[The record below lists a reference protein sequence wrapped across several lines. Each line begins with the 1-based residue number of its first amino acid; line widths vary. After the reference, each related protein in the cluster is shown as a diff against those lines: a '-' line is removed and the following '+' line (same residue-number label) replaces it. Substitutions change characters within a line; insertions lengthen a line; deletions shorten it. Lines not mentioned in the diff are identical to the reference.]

1 MKNIIY
7 IWLLFGLTLISSVV
21 FCQATDV
28 YSFESNRQQAQ
39 FHHLLGDLRC
49 LVCQNQ
55 DLATSTAPLAKDLRD
70 EVYKFVRNGRSDDEI
85 IHFLTQR
92 YGDFVLFKPPMKGL
106 TWILWLGPLFFLIIG
121 IILFFNTYLHKGR
134 NV

>member
-7 IWLLFGLTLISSVV
+7 KWLFCYLTLISSLA
-21 FCQATDV
+21 FSQATDV

-55 DLATSTAPLAKDLRD
+55 DLATSTATLAKDLRD
-70 EVYKFVRNGRSDDEI
+70 EVYKFVQNGHSDDEI

-92 YGDFVLFKPPMKGL
+92 YGDFVLFKPPVKGI

-121 IILFFNTYLHKGR
+121 VFVFFKTYLKGDR